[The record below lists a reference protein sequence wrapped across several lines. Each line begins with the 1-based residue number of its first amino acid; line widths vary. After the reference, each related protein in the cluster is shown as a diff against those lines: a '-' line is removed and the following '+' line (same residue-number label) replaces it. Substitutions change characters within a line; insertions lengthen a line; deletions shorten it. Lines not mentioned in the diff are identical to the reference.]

1 MLRLPVVLASA
12 LLSLSSLALAQPA
25 PPPPPDNKPDAT
37 LRSTPDTVVWGY
49 FAADIPPAL
58 RIKSGQTVRVDTVS
72 HGGLNAGEDPVT
84 YFGKAG
90 IPADQ
95 VLKDA
100 IDIYQKVNRPR
111 GASAHVLTGPI
122 YIEEAAPGD
131 MLEVRILALETRVP
145 YGVNNSNRGTGVLP
159 DLLTAPTPKVIKF
172 DSARNVALFSP
183 EIEVP
188 LKPFMGIMA
197 VAPSREAW
205 LISSRPPWRWGGN
218 MDFNKLGVGAT
229 LYLPVFH
236 NGAQFFTG
244 DSHAVQADGEING
257 TAIEASLTGT
267 FQFIVH
273 KGAGRNMHWP
283 RAEDATHYYSMGLDL
298 DLDVAMKNAAQ
309 ETVDFL
315 RETRGL
321 SAADAYALASI
332 AVDFRVAEAVD
343 AVQMVYGA
351 IPKSIFKSNPAYW
364 SRK

>member
-1 MLRLPVVLASA
+1 MFKSLPGWLIAGAA
-12 LLSLSSLALAQPA
+12 LGFCGAAAAQGV
-25 PPPPPDNKPDAT
+25 PPNNTPDAT

-49 FAADIPPAL
+49 FAADIAPAL
-58 RIKSGQTVRVDTVS
+58 RIKSGQTVKIDTVS
-72 HGGLNAGEDPVT
+72 HGGVNTPEDPVT
-84 YFGKAG
+84 FFGRAG

-100 IDIYQKVNRPR
+100 IDIREKVSRPK
-111 GASAHVLTGPI
+111 GASAHILTGPI
-122 YIEEAAPGD
+122 YVEEAAPGD
-131 MLEVRILALETRVP
+131 MLEVRILSFEHRVP

-159 DLLTAPTPKVIKF
+159 DLLSAPAPKVIKF
-172 DSARNVALFSP
+172 DMARNVALFSP

-188 LKPFMGIMA
+188 LAPFMGIMA
-197 VAPSREAW
+197 VAPPRDTW
-205 LISSRPPWRWGGN
+205 LLSSRPPGRFGGN
-218 MDFNKLGVGAT
+218 LDFNKLTAGAT

-236 NGAQFFTG
+236 RGGQFFTG
-244 DSHAVQADGEING
+244 DSHAVQADGEVNG

-273 KGAGRNMHWP
+273 KGAGRGMKWP

-298 DLDVAMKNAAQ
+298 DLDRAMREATQ
-309 ETVDFL
+309 QTVDFL

-351 IPKSIFKSNPAYW
+351 IPKKIFKTNPDYW
-364 SRK
+364 KR